1 MWYSTS
7 ILGSWNSHWF
17 DEQILYVRRKM
28 TYVASENNCQ
38 LDDFISILSQ
48 HVTAAHRHC
57 GNCSHGIDCFPM
69 FLAHWK
75 LAWDFFLDCFSPI
88 SYLLVNNNLD
98 NLQMST
104 IGLILYYRTY
114 LSTILYYRTY
124 LFLASIPLCSRWI
137 FPSSQAFRDDQVR
150 RFGESRHHFGLKNLK
165 KHIVLYEYITDLHGE
180 SWWLM
185 LVLDE
190 NN

>member
-1 MWYSTS
+1 
-7 ILGSWNSHWF
+7 
-17 DEQILYVRRKM
+17 
-28 TYVASENNCQ
+28 
-38 LDDFISILSQ
+38 
-48 HVTAAHRHC
+48 
-57 GNCSHGIDCFPM
+57 M